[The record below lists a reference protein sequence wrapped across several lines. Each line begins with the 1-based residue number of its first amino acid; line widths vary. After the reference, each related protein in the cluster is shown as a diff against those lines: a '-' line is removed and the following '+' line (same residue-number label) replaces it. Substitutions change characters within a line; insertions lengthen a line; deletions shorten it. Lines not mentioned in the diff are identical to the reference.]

1 MLIRAVP
8 LSFPFTDP
16 DPQQKRDL
24 EDLLN
29 DLCLD
34 LRPEGRVEE
43 MLVERIACVYFQL
56 SRLYRFQG
64 AVARIAID
72 NEFCA
77 TTFEEDDAMDQIC
90 RRENSRK
97 RLVDVVDRCNQALM
111 SDDSISAE
119 LMKELYACVFSP
131 ERRYRLQAV
140 YEKMNEEMNKVAPP
154 GEDNKHKKIRITQ
167 LKAEFLGE
175 LSIGARET
183 LECLQ
188 DIQRWSDEMARARY
202 EQHFLPEEGVLRKVE
217 RYQSMLDR
225 EFHRS
230 LDRLE
235 RLQQRRRANGFRGS
249 EPLDDPLP
257 GDGKILT
264 ELKQPVHFG

>member
-1 MLIRAVP
+1 MLVRAVQ
-8 LSFPFTDP
+8 LVSFPFK

-24 EDLLN
+24 EKLLN
-29 DLCLD
+29 DLYLD

-43 MLVERIACVYFQL
+43 MLVERIACIYFQL

-64 AVARIAID
+64 AVASIAIH

-77 TTFEEDDAMDQIC
+77 TSVEPEGAIEQIRC
-90 RRENSRK
+90 RENSRK
-97 RLVDVVDRCNQALM
+97 RLVDVFDRCNQALI

-119 LMKELYACVFSP
+119 LMKELYACVFSL

-140 YEKMNEEMNKVAPP
+140 YEEMNKVASPA
-154 GEDNKHKKIRITQ
+154 EDSKHKKIRITQ

-175 LSIGARET
+175 LSIGSRES
-183 LECLQ
+183 LESLQ
-188 DIQRWSDEMARARY
+188 DIQRWTDEMARARF
-202 EQHFLPEEGVLRKVE
+202 EQHFLPEEGVLRKVA

-257 GDGKILT
+257 VAGKILT
-264 ELKQPVHFG
+264 